1 MKNILYLII
10 TLFISFNLVSCEK
23 EEDIGGWSTDD
34 NYIKV
39 YNKNLTGYSSE
50 LAYTIVPDGDN
61 YKVYNKYLTGYS
73 SELAYTII
81 FPK

>member
-10 TLFISFNLVSCEK
+10 SLFISFNLISCEK

-34 NYIKV
+34 NYTKV
-39 YNKNLTGYSSE
+39 YNKNIVHFSE
-50 LAYTIVPDGDN
+50 LAYTVVPEGQN
-61 YKVYNKYLTGYS
+61 YKVYNKNIVHF